1 MNVRDLFSE
10 APSGLGFSLRRE
22 EVSEYFKIDGE
33 TRVITPPTDF
43 KNFGVESDEN
53 SKRVWFEAPR
63 IVGDEIDLSTLN
75 LYVNYKNANGEVDKY
90 YVDDVEVVDDKIY
103 FSWKLERKPVRYKG
117 TLTFIVC
124 AVATDSKGVIQ
135 TEWNTT
141 LCTGQ
146 VLEGLEVE
154 TPEIPVEESDIINQL
169 IDLVRTTSEKAVADV
184 EAAKAEAI
192 ASIETAGSP
201 IFANALKATASGE
214 VVRVDDVSPLGHMA
228 RAKVSG
234 KNKYYAHATRELSM
248 SGVIISMEE
257 KKSQFTIDGTATNEF
272 SFTCGSDI
280 VLTKGTYT
288 VSVIGL
294 NANGVDRLYL
304 TDISEKTIFANFIYP
319 NTPKTVVMDTD
330 AVIRVKGVLAAN
342 SVYENGS
349 VLIQIEKGNTAT
361 EYEPFVDPTTVT
373 VTRCGKNLFDSS
385 KLLLANGWSEENG
398 VYSGDSSAL
407 YGLYSLSQGSTVA
420 TGFKPAT
427 QYILTLDAYA
437 DVAPDKPIGN
447 TFRFQYDDGTYDSV
461 SIDTTEKTTYSLV
474 SAAGK
479 TVVGVYVSY
488 GHDITTYLSNLQI
501 EEGNTTTGFEPYKG
515 ETFTPSEDGTVNI
528 PSLSPTMTL
537 LTDTVGVNIDLEYNR
552 DINVALDTLIQ
563 TINTMAARL
572 FVRTV
577 SVSLLASKWEET
589 DGIYSQV
596 VTIADTTPYSKVD
609 LQPSVEQLTVFYE
622 KDISFATEN
631 EGGVI
636 TVYCVGQ
643 KPTNDYVMQATITE
657 VNVNG

>member
-63 IVGDEIDLSTLN
+63 IVGDEIDLSSLN

-90 YVDDVEVVDDKIY
+90 YVEDVEVVDDKIY

-146 VLEGLEVE
+146 VLEGLEVV

-169 IDLVRTTSEKAVADV
+169 IDLVKETSSKAVADV
-184 EAAKAEAI
+184 EAAKTEAI

-214 VVRVDDVSPLGHMA
+214 VVRVDDVSPLEHMA
-228 RAKVSG
+228 RVKVSG
-234 KNKYYAHATRELSM
+234 KNLIDPARVRASGCAIVDGNITANVNNSYYA
-248 SGVIISMEE
+248 
-257 KKSQFTIDGTATNEF
+257 
-272 SFTCGSDI
+272 DI
-280 VLTKGTYT
+280 VCPYLNDLIQNSEGKTITLSADTSNSEHKIAICILYT
-288 VSVIGL
+288 DKSVIQSSLSTSKTSILLQHKG
-294 NANGVDRLYL
+294 
-304 TDISEKTIFANFIYP
+304 KTIQSVIVRPFADNSSY
-319 NTPKTVVMDTD
+319 TDSSSVVKNLQLEFGD
-330 AVIRVKGVLAAN
+330 
-342 SVYENGS
+342 
-349 VLIQIEKGNTAT
+349 TAT
-361 EYEPFVDPTTVT
+361 EYEPWIDPTTVT
-373 VTRCGKNLFDSS
+373 VTR
-385 KLLLANGWSEENG
+385 
-398 VYSGDSSAL
+398 
-407 YGLYSLSQGSTVA
+407 YGADESDNAQTFAPNADG
-420 TGFKPAT
+420 
-427 QYILTLDAYA
+427 TLD
-437 DVAPDKPIGN
+437 I
-447 TFRFQYDDGTYDSV
+447 
-461 SIDTTEKTTYSLV
+461 I
-474 SAAGK
+474 
-479 TVVGVYVSY
+479 
-488 GHDITTYLSNLQI
+488 
-501 EEGNTTTGFEPYKG
+501 
-515 ETFTPSEDGTVNI
+515 
-528 PSLSPTMTL
+528 SLSPTMTL
-537 LTDTVGVNIDLEYNR
+537 LTDTAGVNIDLVYNR
-552 DINVALDTLIQ
+552 DLNVAFEALIK
-563 TINTMAARL
+563 TINSMTARL
-572 FVRTV
+572 LVRTV
-577 SVSLLASKWEET
+577 AVSLLASKWVET

-622 KDISFATEN
+622 KDISFTTEN

-643 KPTNDYVMQATITE
+643 KPTSDYVMQATITE
-657 VNVNG
+657 VNANA